1 MKFLSKKDSSKE
13 INIIASNLAM
23 LYGEG
28 MSITSSIF
36 ILKDFPL
43 SKRYKK
49 SLNSIYGDILDGSS
63 LYDAF
68 SKFRELYPK
77 FFTEMVKSGEET
89 GNLSKILFE
98 VGDYYWEMD
107 RLKKD
112 VIGACIYPAFLMIT
126 MFIIINIFVF
136 LVIPNFSDMLT
147 NSQSIPS
154 HTKLILE
161 ASLYLKENFMK
172 VIVLIVLWG
181 VVIPMIFLREHIIKY
196 INKTISKNKFVK
208 SIIEYKLIITL
219 NMILSS
225 GINLSKGLML
235 CTNSNNDKSLNLL
248 NNYITKGVSLSEAAV
263 HCKELSEYSLA
274 MIKIGE
280 SSGTLEKSLKKT
292 TKILKDRNAVSI
304 DKLGKLIQ
312 PIAIILMAILV
323 LLFLVSFILPL
334 FDSMYNVG

>member
-196 INKTISKNKFVK
+196 INKTISK
-208 SIIEYKLIITL
+208 
-219 NMILSS
+219 
-225 GINLSKGLML
+225 
-235 CTNSNNDKSLNLL
+235 
-248 NNYITKGVSLSEAAV
+248 
-263 HCKELSEYSLA
+263 
-274 MIKIGE
+274 
-280 SSGTLEKSLKKT
+280 
-292 TKILKDRNAVSI
+292 
-304 DKLGKLIQ
+304 
-312 PIAIILMAILV
+312 
-323 LLFLVSFILPL
+323 
-334 FDSMYNVG
+334 

>member
-28 MSITSSIF
+28 MSITSSIY

-49 SLNSIYGDILDGSS
+49 SLNFIYEDILEGSS
-63 LYDAF
+63 LCDAF
-68 SKFRELYPK
+68 SKFSELYPD
-77 FFTEMVKSGEET
+77 FFIEMVRSGEET
-89 GNLSKILFE
+89 GNLSKILLE

-112 VIGACIYPAFLMIT
+112 IIGACIYPTFLMIT
-126 MFIIINIFVF
+126 MFIIINVFVF
-136 LVIPNFSDMLT
+136 VVIPNFSDMLT
-147 NSQSIPS
+147 NNQGLPA

-161 ASLYLKENFMK
+161 ASLYLKENFIK
-172 VIVLIVLWG
+172 VSLLIVLWG
-181 VVIPMIFLREHIIKY
+181 VAIPVIFLKEYIRKY
-196 INKTISKNKFVK
+196 FKIAISKNNFVK

-225 GINLSKGLML
+225 GINLSKGLMI
-235 CTNSNNDKSLNLL
+235 CTNSNNDKNLNVI
-248 NNYITKGVSLSEAAV
+248 NDYITKGISLSDAAI

-280 SSGTLEKSLKKT
+280 SSGTLEESLKKT
-292 TKILKDRNAVSI
+292 TKILKDRNAVFI

-312 PIAIILMAILV
+312 PLAIIIMAILV